1 MIFELIS
8 KAYAIRLT
16 PLSHQIIFSAQ
27 TTFIKG
33 KYIHV
38 RALALHGIKIKE
50 SIGNYSKA

>member
-8 KAYAIRLT
+8 KAFAIRLT
-16 PLSHQIIFSAQ
+16 PLSHQIIFSSQ

-38 RALALHGIKIKE
+38 RALALHEIKIKE